1 MNDTLILCYHGVSEG
16 WPADISISPGRLA
29 DQVRWFLD
37 RGFRPATFTQAVTGE
52 VGGRVIAVTF
62 DDAYR
67 SVARLGLPV
76 LETLGV
82 RGTVFAPTA
91 FVGDPAPRG
100 WEGTDSWAHGDWA
113 GEIVVMDWPE
123 LRGLADAGWEV
134 GSHTRTHPRLPS
146 LDDSQLMVELAG
158 AREEIESEMGAPCRS
173 LAYPYGALD
182 RRVARAARAA
192 GYEAAGGLL
201 PGPVS
206 ARDALRAPRISVGR
220 GWADE
225 TLRRRARPWFRE
237 LQASPVWPAVPRL
250 IDFGRRLPG
259 VGSG

>member
-67 SVARLGLPV
+67 SVARLGLPL

-82 RGTVFAPTA
+82 RATVFAPTA
-91 FVGDPAPRG
+91 FVGDPSPRG
-100 WEGTDSWAHGDWA
+100 WEGTDFWAHGDWA
-113 GEIVVMDWPE
+113 DEIAVMDWPE

-134 GSHTRTHPRLPS
+134 GSHTRTLIQGCRRWTTRSSWSSWPVHARRSRARWAHP
-146 LDDSQLMVELAG
+146 AG
-158 AREEIESEMGAPCRS
+158 RS
-173 LAYPYGALD
+173 RIPTAHSI
-182 RRVARAARAA
+182 AAWH
-192 GYEAAGGLL
+192 
-201 PGPVS
+201 
-206 ARDALRAPRISVGR
+206 APRAWR
-220 GWADE
+220 D
-225 TLRRRARPWFRE
+225 TRP
-237 LQASPVWPAVPRL
+237 PAGCCQDP
-250 IDFGRRLPG
+250 
-259 VGSG
+259 